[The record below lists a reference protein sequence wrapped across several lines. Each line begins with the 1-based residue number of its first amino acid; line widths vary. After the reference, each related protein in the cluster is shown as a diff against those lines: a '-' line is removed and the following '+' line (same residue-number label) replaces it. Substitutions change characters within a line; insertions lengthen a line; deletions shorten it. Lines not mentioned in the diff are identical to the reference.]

1 MTPALT
7 QLSVLFDPQTPAA
20 QDRAEAMVLD
30 AVAGRRIVPNP
41 VALLGATSQELP
53 SGVRV
58 VIQYDHSTGRHI
70 GRCEVLCEAR
80 G

>member
-1 MTPALT
+1 
-7 QLSVLFDPQTPAA
+7 
-20 QDRAEAMVLD
+20 MVLD